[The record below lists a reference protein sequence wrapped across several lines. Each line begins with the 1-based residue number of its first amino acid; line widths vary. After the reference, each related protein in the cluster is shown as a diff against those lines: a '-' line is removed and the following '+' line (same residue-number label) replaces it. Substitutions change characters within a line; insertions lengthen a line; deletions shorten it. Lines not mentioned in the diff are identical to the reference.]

1 MPYSLFTKLIIN
13 HFLSQYK
20 SLAKLKHLYINT
32 IKDDGVLN
40 RLKFVRTGE
49 DFQEYGRV
57 IPNIMLTE
65 EINQSKTYQTFLALC
80 TSLIP
85 PKKTIGKGSQGK
97 KAAVTP
103 KKKSFISA
111 DDNII
116 PKQDV
121 ALEPTSKRGTSG
133 IVFRDTSR
141 VSKKKSLD
149 HSQKLK
155 GIQVLTEEEQL
166 AADTVQAIKSQHEEE
181 EKQDDQDDDDDR
193 SIDIKE
199 TNNDERT
206 EDAFVH
212 DNEEITDAEKTEATK
227 GDYEQ
232 AGKLPPI
239 SSNLFVSS
247 GFEVP
252 QIQSPSLL
260 KVPVL
265 VIPEQATPTPSL
277 TLPTKTPVL
286 TVTSP
291 PPIVSALSYVQQQ
304 ITPIPT
310 PPITTVAP
318 SVTTTVLDPLPAIVQ
333 KVSELEKDIQGL
345 KQVDHSPAILAT
357 IRS

>member
-1 MPYSLFTKLIIN
+1 
-13 HFLSQYK
+13 
-20 SLAKLKHLYINT
+20 
-32 IKDDGVLN
+32 
-40 RLKFVRTGE
+40 
-49 DFQEYGRV
+49 
-57 IPNIMLTE
+57 MLTE
-65 EINQSKTYQTFLALC
+65 EIKQSKTYQPFLALS

-121 ALEPTSKRGTSG
+121 ALDVDALLLPRGASGSKGAM
-133 IVFRDTSR
+133 VKDACEA
-141 VSKKKSLD
+141 KD
-149 HSQKLK
+149 N
-155 GIQVLTEEEQL
+155 
-166 AADTVQAIKSQHEEE
+166 AAIDWGSENKN
-181 EKQDDQDDDDDR
+181 DQDDDDNR
-193 SIDIKE
+193 SIDIEE
-199 TNNDERT
+199 TNDDERT
-206 EDAFVH
+206 EDEFVH

-291 PPIVSALSYVQQQ
+291 PPIVFAISYVKQQT
-304 ITPIPT
+304 TPIPS
-310 PPITTVAP
+310 PPITTIAP
-318 SVTTTVLDPLPAIVQ
+318 SITTIVPDPLPAIVQ
-333 KVSELEKDIQGL
+333 RVFELEKDVQEL
-345 KQVDHSPAILAT
+345 KQADHSPAILKT